1 MAMHAATDKDWQNA
15 LRGEPELKD
24 VLSDPII
31 KTLMKRDGVNI
42 SDLQNAVAAFR
53 CRQRGFGVV
62 EDAA

>member
-1 MAMHAATDKDWQNA
+1 MAMHAATDKAWRNA

-31 KTLMKRDGVNI
+31 KPLMKRDGVNI
-42 SDLQNAVAAFR
+42 ADLQSAVAVFR